1 MKSNKIIWGLVALVV
16 LMTIAI
22 SIGTPDSYSQQNSAN
37 QSSATPTPNNDG
49 SEGWLKYAIVDY
61 NAPLPANAAEREERR
76 LKNKRYDNQDW
87 VFKNPHPNDGGVGL
101 FDEKEPVTLFPV
113 NESNLVIVGKILKA
127 TAYLSNDKSGVYSEF
142 TIGIDQILKNDVSK
156 KVETGNS
163 VIADRAGGAIRYPNG
178 QKVFYENST
187 KELPQVGREY
197 VFFLTSDKKNPNY
210 EILTL
215 YELKDSS
222 VIQLDYGYNFDD
234 YRNISKQNFIET
246 VRKKI
251 SEASTDKESR
261 RKP

>member
-1 MKSNKIIWGLVALVV
+1 MKNNRITWGIVALVV
-16 LMTIAI
+16 LITIAV
-22 SIGTPDSYSQQNSAN
+22 SIGTLDSHSQS
-37 QSSATPTPNNDG
+37 SSATESPTPTPDNNG
-49 SEGWLKYAIVDY
+49 SEVLSKYAVVDY
-61 NAPLPANAAEREERR
+61 DAPAPTNVTEREERK

-87 VFKNPHPNDGGVGL
+87 VLKNPHPDDGGVGR
-101 FDEKEPVTLFPV
+101 FDEKTPVPLFPV
-113 NESNLVIVGKILKA
+113 DESDLVIVGKISNVA
-127 TAYLSNDKSGVYSEF
+127 AYLSNDKSGVYSEF
-142 TIGIDQILKNDVSK
+142 TIRADQILKNDASK
-156 KVETGNS
+156 KVKQGNS
-163 VIADRAGGAIRYPNG
+163 VVADREGGCVRYPNG

-215 YELKDSS
+215 YELNGTS

-234 YRNISKQNFIET
+234 YRNVSKQNFIET
-246 VRKKI
+246 IRKKI

>member
-1 MKSNKIIWGLVALVV
+1 MRGLVALVV
-16 LMTIAI
+16 LTTLAI
-22 SIGTPDSYSQQNSAN
+22 SLGTLESHSQQSSTN

-61 NAPLPANAAEREERR
+61 DAPLPANAVEREERR

-87 VFKNPHPNDGGVGL
+87 VFKNPHTNTGGIGR
-101 FDEKEPVTLFPV
+101 FDEKEPVPLFPV
-113 NESNLVIVGKILKA
+113 NESDLVIVGKISNA
-127 TAYLSNDKSGVYSEF
+127 AAYLSNDKSGVYSEF
-142 TIGIDQILKNDVSK
+142 TIRVDQILKNDVSK

-163 VIADRAGGAIRYPNG
+163 VIADREGGGIRYPSS

-197 VFFLTSDKKNPNY
+197 VFFLASDKKNPNY

-215 YELKDSS
+215 FELNDSRIIRLNYEH
-222 VIQLDYGYNFDD
+222 NFRDFE
-234 YRNISKQNFIET
+234 NVGKQNFIET